1 AGKEIG
7 QSVILETNDS
17 VQPKLRLRVTGKV
30 EPYVTAEPRRV
41 NLRGAAGEKIS
52 ETVRILSQTKEAL
65 STMEVSAV
73 RGNDI
78 VYELEE
84 IKDSGEKGYLLHVKN
99 IREKPGRYH
108 DSIHLETDS
117 ERIGRITIPVSG
129 IIQSAE

>member
-1 AGKEIG
+1 M
-7 QSVILETNDS
+7 ILETNDS

-30 EPYVTAEPRRV
+30 EPYVTVEPRCV

-99 IREKPGRYH
+99 IREKPGRYY